1 MANRDARALV
11 THKARDL
18 TTGIK
23 TRYTHPGP
31 KSSMRISSPSSARRK
46 LLKSGILWRGALDEA
61 CLLISPARRRGSSW
75 SASNLSHPMYSR
87 RCPPP
92 RFSPP
97 TPPPP
102 PSPPP
107 PSPPSPHPPPPPPP
121 PPPSPAP
128 IAEPACTHGD
138 GGGAVSGSV
147 RSRSRRDTQLDG
159 LRKHTEIWS
168 GLTQILKCQ
177 CRHKFS
183 NVSALVHALYETHY
197 LEDF

>member
-61 CLLISPARRRGSSW
+61 CLLISPARRRGSSL
-75 SASNLSHPMYSR
+75 SASTLSHPMYSR

-92 RFSPP
+92 RF
-97 TPPPP
+97 PP

-107 PSPPSPHPPPPPPP
+107 PSPPPPPPHSPPP
-121 PPPSPAP
+121 TPAPPPSPAP
-128 IAEPACTHGD
+128 IGERPDPCASSSSRAALSCTHGD
-138 GGGAVSGSV
+138 GGDAGSASV

-159 LRKHTEIWS
+159 SRKHTKIWS

-177 CRHKFS
+177 CPSTR
-183 NVSALVHALYETHY
+183 TI
-197 LEDF
+197 